1 MYVVKQLYT
10 LKLYSAVCQLHL
22 NKTGEEEII
31 LVLDSG
37 DSGEGGD
44 QWSDL

>member
-1 MYVVKQLYT
+1 MLNLYCT
-10 LKLYSAVCQLHL
+10 VCQLHL
-22 NKTGEEEII
+22 NKTGKEEII